1 MNTLKTIYDKLGDK
15 TELAKHEV
23 ELGKIDDLNKVLEE
37 IKGAG
42 RNISQTGRKS
52 VSALVNTT
60 FPLIDSTRKKIEQAR
75 KDYEIILKQT
85 KDLGIELPANITAS
99 IKNAVA
105 EDSDLFE
112 LRKSIE
118 KYELQ
123 YLDLTSDF

>member
-1 MNTLKTIYDKLGDK
+1 MNTLKTIYEKLSDK

-60 FPLIDSTRKKIEQAR
+60 FPLIDATRKKIEQAR

-105 EDSDLFE
+105 EDNDLFE

>member
-1 MNTLKTIYDKLGDK
+1 MNTLQTIYNKLSDK
-15 TELAKHEV
+15 TELAKHEI

>member
-1 MNTLKTIYDKLGDK
+1 MNTLQNVYNKLSDK

-23 ELGKIDDLNKVLEE
+23 KLGKIDDLNKVLEE

-42 RNISQTGRKS
+42 RNISQTERKS